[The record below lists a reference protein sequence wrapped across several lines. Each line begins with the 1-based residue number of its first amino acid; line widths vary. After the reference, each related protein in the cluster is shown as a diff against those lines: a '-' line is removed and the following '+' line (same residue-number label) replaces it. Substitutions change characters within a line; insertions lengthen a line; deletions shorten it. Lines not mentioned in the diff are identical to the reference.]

1 MEGCE
6 DKQNDHSQKS
16 LITCS
21 VFLMFL
27 AGCQLDIQVSELQ
40 EHFYVFIMCN
50 DRGELASVFFLSHEN
65 GYLEGD
71 LSTVEV
77 FTHKAALPKF
87 SLVTEDY

>member
-1 MEGCE
+1 
-6 DKQNDHSQKS
+6 
-16 LITCS
+16 
-21 VFLMFL
+21 
-27 AGCQLDIQVSELQ
+27 
-40 EHFYVFIMCN
+40 MCN